1 MIDEVSQS
9 GAAGHLSV
17 EQLEALHGVPGA
29 PGGDWCWRRHEADSD
44 LVAGDGAEVG
54 WQESPTAVH
63 VPGHLSPLAAHVA
76 VRDVDPGDGGGA
88 GRGPGGPSSHR
99 AVSLEGVC
107 V

>member
-1 MIDEVSQS
+1 MTDEVSQS

-29 PGGDWCWRRHEADSD
+29 PGWDWCWRRHEADGD

-54 WQESPTAVH
+54 RQQGPTAVH
-63 VPGHLSPLAAHVA
+63 VPGHLRPLAAHVA

-88 GRGPGGPSSHR
+88 GRGPGGPGSHR